1 MQLMQTVNT
10 ANISESV
17 GNLINT
23 TETVVKKAD
32 TGFTNIIVIIVTFV
46 VTESKKIFKF
56 LIDKNVVSAGIA
68 IIVGTQV
75 ARITGAFVDN
85 LLGPF
90 INLILPS
97 DKKHLEDYEVEIYG
111 AHFKVGLFISNLT
124 QFLINMAMVYYVF
137 QISKLSNENFD
148 KFLNQSVSV
157 GTTASIQR

>member
-157 GTTASIQR
+157 GTTASIQS

>member
-1 MQLMQTVNT
+1 MQPMQSVNT
-10 ANISESV
+10 VNISESV
-17 GNLINT
+17 SNLINT

-32 TGFTNIIVIIVTFV
+32 TGLTNIIAIIVTFV

-124 QFLINMAMVYYVF
+124 QFLINMTMVFYIF
-137 QISKLSNENFD
+137 QISKFSNENFD

-157 GTTASIQR
+157 GTTASIQS